1 MSIYLVVSIVVS
13 DSSCIFN
20 KNKIIKKYIHVFEK
34 EDENYLILKSN
45 HVSFAILKYQGL
57 IEENE
62 IIIFKTDIK
71 HNQIKI
77 INNID
82 KCCNCTR
89 MTKYYQQ
96 MIKGANFFLWK
107 SIPKLENYDFIND
120 KSVNLYMHKLKVND
134 IIRLGTIKIIIRE
147 LHTIQNNQDNDDC
160 CENKNKRPFTLVLEN
175 NIEDFCDICGKK
187 YFEPDNPLVKFCQC
201 EKYTHFKCM
210 KAKFKEIMGTDKE
223 INGCSRF
230 YIKTHCFYC
239 KKFIPWSFLIQEQ
252 KKINNEYK
260 LYELIDIPRKN
271 DEEYLL
277 LETFDF
283 HDTQQEFIKY
293 IFYLKFRK
301 KENNKNVETILIGGD
316 RKKSNKYRYDKLVKI
331 EKTNSISS
339 QHALIDYDIEEK
351 TLFLTNISDTFNTL
365 VLQDEFTMKQ
375 DENDKLLLELGNLK
389 IESRL
394 IKSDELEYVKNIM
407 ENNPDKIEERKQTEK

>member
-20 KNKIIKKYIHVFEK
+20 KNKIIKKYTHVFEK

-147 LHTIQNNQDNDDC
+147 LHTIQNNQYNDD
-160 CENKNKRPFTLVLEN
+160 
-175 NIEDFCDICGKK
+175 
-187 YFEPDNPLVKFCQC
+187 
-201 EKYTHFKCM
+201 
-210 KAKFKEIMGTDKE
+210 
-223 INGCSRF
+223 S
-230 YIKTHCFYC
+230 
-239 KKFIPWSFLIQEQ
+239 
-252 KKINNEYK
+252 
-260 LYELIDIPRKN
+260 
-271 DEEYLL
+271 
-277 LETFDF
+277 
-283 HDTQQEFIKY
+283 
-293 IFYLKFRK
+293 
-301 KENNKNVETILIGGD
+301 
-316 RKKSNKYRYDKLVKI
+316 
-331 EKTNSISS
+331 
-339 QHALIDYDIEEK
+339 
-351 TLFLTNISDTFNTL
+351 
-365 VLQDEFTMKQ
+365 
-375 DENDKLLLELGNLK
+375 
-389 IESRL
+389 
-394 IKSDELEYVKNIM
+394 
-407 ENNPDKIEERKQTEK
+407 

>member
-1 MSIYLVVSIVVS
+1 ME
-13 DSSCIFN
+13 D
-20 KNKIIKKYIHVFEK
+20 KK
-34 EDENYLILKSN
+34 L
-45 HVSFAILKYQGL
+45 
-57 IEENE
+57 
-62 IIIFKTDIK
+62 
-71 HNQIKI
+71 
-77 INNID
+77 
-82 KCCNCTR
+82 
-89 MTKYYQQ
+89 
-96 MIKGANFFLWK
+96 
-107 SIPKLENYDFIND
+107 
-120 KSVNLYMHKLKVND
+120 
-134 IIRLGTIKIIIRE
+134 
-147 LHTIQNNQDNDDC
+147 
-160 CENKNKRPFTLVLEN
+160 
-175 NIEDFCDICGKK
+175 
-187 YFEPDNPLVKFCQC
+187 
-201 EKYTHFKCM
+201 
-210 KAKFKEIMGTDKE
+210 
-223 INGCSRF
+223 
-230 YIKTHCFYC
+230 
-239 KKFIPWSFLIQEQ
+239 
-252 KKINNEYK
+252 NNEYK

-375 DENDKLLLELGNLK
+375 DENEKLLLELGNLK